1 MSSEALLELA
11 RERFRDDWTDADE
24 TLFRQTAKGKIAAY
38 GKGDPADADKWA
50 KDRVLRAD
58 RIEWLC
64 TDRDAVKEVTRKG
77 VRIKGARIEGHVD
90 LSYVKIEF
98 PLWIVNSAV
107 QRGFTMQRCHLRTL
121 LLNGTHTG
129 PIVADGLRVEH
140 DVFMRDGFQ
149 STGEVRLLSA
159 KISGTLDC
167 RKGQFS
173 NPDGKALNA
182 DRVDVK
188 GTVCLTDGF
197 QAMGE
202 VRLLG
207 ATIGRSLDCVK
218 GHFSNPDGKA
228 LSADGI
234 EVKGD
239 VFLRDEFQA
248 TGEVRLL
255 GATIGGVLA
264 CAKGRFS
271 NPDGKALSADGV
283 QVDGSVF
290 LNDGFQATGEV
301 RLLGA
306 TIGRNLE
313 CDNGCFSNP
322 NGKAL
327 TAAGVEV
334 KGSVFLRQQF
344 RAEGKVDFIGAS
356 VNGSFL
362 WLMLECAERCTLR
375 LESAKIGTLWDEEAS
390 WPAKLYL
397 DGLVY
402 DRLHNDAPLS
412 SEARLRWF
420 RRQGYDRDRFVPQ
433 PYVQLA
439 KVLQEMGHEAD
450 ARRIL
455 IAKQKDPARVKS
467 LSIPGRVWHHL
478 LGSTFGYGYRPWLA
492 LLVAWLLYIALGT
505 GLFQIGIDKA
515 LFAETEAGTVP
526 AFNALV
532 YSLDAFVSLVD
543 FHQAKYRLP
552 TGWFLRG
559 YLWIHIGL
567 GWFLTTLLVV
577 GLAGLVRR

>member
-1 MSSEALLELA
+1 MALLELA
-11 RERFRDDWTDADE
+11 RQRFRDDWTDADE
-24 TLFRQTAKGKIAAY
+24 TLFRQTAKGEIAAY
-38 GKGDPADADKWA
+38 GKGDPADADKWG

-107 QRGFTMQRCHLRTL
+107 RRGFTMQCCHLRTL

-149 STGEVRLLSA
+149 STGEVRLLGA

-207 ATIGRSLDCVK
+207 ATIGKSLDCVK
-218 GHFSNPDGKA
+218 GH
-228 LSADGI
+228 
-234 EVKGD
+234 
-239 VFLRDEFQA
+239 
-248 TGEVRLL
+248 
-255 GATIGGVLA
+255 
-264 CAKGRFS
+264 FS

-306 TIGRNLE
+306 MIGRNLE

-439 KVLQEMGHEAD
+439 RVLQEMGHEAD

-552 TGWFLRG
+552 TVWWLRG
-559 YLWIHIGL
+559 YLWLHIGF

-577 GLAGLVRR
+577 GLAGLVRK